1 MQFKL
6 TKVLVALAGIA
17 VASASAIVAKR
28 DDAAT
33 CTLVLIPS
41 APVDPST
48 DLVAEF
54 NFVIGRALALE
65 TGSGIEQLGSSF
77 TQNADSTYTVTDTIS
92 ADGLTAAQTASDI
105 EDWAGQTKTG
115 IAANWLVD
123 SATCA

>member
-6 TKVLVALAGIA
+6 SKAFVALSAVA
-17 VASASAIVAKR
+17 VASASVIVAKR

-33 CTLVLIPS
+33 CTLVLTPS

-48 DLVAEF
+48 DLVGEF

-65 TGSGIEQLGSSF
+65 TGAGIEQLGSSF
-77 TQNADSTYTVTDTIS
+77 TQNADGTYTVVDTIS

-105 EDWAGQTKTG
+105 EGWVGQTETG
-115 IAANWLVD
+115 IAANWLVN
-123 SATCA
+123 SVTCA